1 MYALLCLG
9 FCPEKRGKGEKSR
22 FFHFSICKMHDRCYI
37 TLSKRCWRDGRAV
50 EGAALEM
57 LFRRNLNASSNLALS
72 AITNSFLRE
81 RKSSIPHSKTFARR
95 NFTARICTRN
105 PERRQG
111 VYRRADMKLA
121 AVGIGLFRQSGI
133 TVPHSFLSDT
143 RRRSGLLKQC
153 TEGDPQGV
161 KIVFGRIRN
170 TRGNPIRF
178 QLVKWKE
185 GSKYSFGMRNTAI
198 CSKSFHKLRTQRN
211 NGLLAVFGIAFINDK
226 SWIIR
231 FKLYIAPQKAGYF
244 LSAQTRINRSHYN
257 ALQTQIRK
265 SLQEMLNLNAG
276 QRFTLAAFNS
286 VQIDFLNMLERIFY
300 KILGSDEPACK
311 LVQSSLIKVFA
322 AESLS

>member
-9 FCPEKRGKGEKSR
+9 ICPEKRGKGEKSR

-81 RKSSIPHSKTFARR
+81 RQSSIPHSKTFARR

-143 RRRSGLLKQC
+143 RRRSGLLKLPDWMS
-153 TEGDPQGV
+153 T
-161 KIVFGRIRN
+161 
-170 TRGNPIRF
+170 GNSR
-178 QLVKWKE
+178 Q
-185 GSKYSFGMRNTAI
+185 
-198 CSKSFHKLRTQRN
+198 
-211 NGLLAVFGIAFINDK
+211 
-226 SWIIR
+226 
-231 FKLYIAPQKAGYF
+231 
-244 LSAQTRINRSHYN
+244 QT
-257 ALQTQIRK
+257 
-265 SLQEMLNLNAG
+265 
-276 QRFTLAAFNS
+276 
-286 VQIDFLNMLERIFY
+286 
-300 KILGSDEPACK
+300 
-311 LVQSSLIKVFA
+311 
-322 AESLS
+322 

>member
-9 FCPEKRGKGEKSR
+9 ICPEKRGKGEKSR

-81 RKSSIPHSKTFARR
+81 RQSSIPHSKTFARR

-111 VYRRADMKLA
+111 VYRRADMKFA

-143 RRRSGLLKQC
+143 RRRS
-153 TEGDPQGV
+153 
-161 KIVFGRIRN
+161 
-170 TRGNPIRF
+170 
-178 QLVKWKE
+178 
-185 GSKYSFGMRNTAI
+185 
-198 CSKSFHKLRTQRN
+198 
-211 NGLLAVFGIAFINDK
+211 GLLAVFGIAFINDK

-257 ALQTQIRK
+257 ALQTQIGK
-265 SLQEMLNLNAG
+265 SSQEMLDLNAG

-286 VQIDFLNMLERIFY
+286 VQIDFLNMLERIFC
-300 KILGSDEPACK
+300 KIFGSDEPACK